1 MISKYKN
8 YLIEKT
14 IWFFI
19 VTTTAFLPLTAT
31 KLNLLGLL
39 LYLIV
44 IILMIKQKIFRK
56 INFKSNFKKN
66 LLPWTIMSSTMI
78 LGLII
83 AKTIFPNGLFKGFC
97 QSYSCLLWNLP
108 QYIFISSILQE
119 LVFRGY
125 FFEKTKELF
134 STNKTIIISSLIFA
148 YFHLSYI
155 IQLKSE
161 LFYISIIAGIIWGI
175 FYSKYPN
182 MILAMLSHSIVGTI
196 TLLLLQKF

>member
-1 MISKYKN
+1 
-8 YLIEKT
+8 
-14 IWFFI
+14 
-19 VTTTAFLPLTAT
+19 
-31 KLNLLGLL
+31 
-39 LYLIV
+39 
-44 IILMIKQKIFRK
+44 
-56 INFKSNFKKN
+56 
-66 LLPWTIMSSTMI
+66 MSSVMI
-78 LGLII
+78 FSLII
-83 AKTIFPNGLFKGFC
+83 TKNIFPSGLFKGFC

-108 QYIFISSILQE
+108 QYVFINSVLQE

-125 FFEKTKELF
+125 FFEKTKEYF

-148 YFHLSYI
+148 YFHLAYL

-182 MILAMLSHSIVGTI
+182 MILAMISHSVVGAI